1 MEASR
6 LKLNT
11 PRLAVHG
18 SRFNNS
24 RNKYDSDNNNDND
37 DDDSIN
43 INSSSS
49 SAAILRLV
57 SLAAIRPRPVGAQ
70 GMAPPRSWALAHY
83 HAEELSKGS
92 AVYLLCRT
100 CFPIGRHRPSSKE
113 FESMADPGK

>member
-6 LKLNT
+6 LKLIT

-49 SAAILRLV
+49 SAAIYGRV
-57 SLAAIRPRPVGAQ
+57 PFAAVRPRPGGAQ

-83 HAEELSKGS
+83 HTEELSKGS
-92 AVYLLCRT
+92 ALGEPRC
-100 CFPIGRHRPSSKE
+100 
-113 FESMADPGK
+113 PGAANL